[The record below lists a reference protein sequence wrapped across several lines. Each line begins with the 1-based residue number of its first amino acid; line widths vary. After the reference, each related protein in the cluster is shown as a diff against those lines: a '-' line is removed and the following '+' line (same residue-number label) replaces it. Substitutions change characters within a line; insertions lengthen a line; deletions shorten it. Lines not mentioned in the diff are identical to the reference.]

1 MTEQPTSDL
10 TIIVPSF
17 NKERYVAQ
25 ALDSVFSQKTK
36 YRYEIIVA
44 DDHSTDHTLDIV
56 DACRNRCPET
66 LTILTS
72 DCNQKLFR
80 NVVRAYARTK
90 SRYFCVLDPD
100 DYWTEPDLIERSLD
114 FLEAHPDFT
123 IYSANTLLTREDG
136 SQEPYIPKTVPADSD
151 FNDLLRDDA
160 VIGQT
165 AGLFYRNVLF
175 ANGLPEKLTRPL
187 RPDQERSCR
196 GDTFRN
202 LIHLHE
208 GKIHF
213 DPHCAAV
220 YRVTADGLWQ
230 GTSELRRRVYA
241 CYQHL
246 NADEYF
252 DFKYDSFALSAQKA
266 YASLRRE
273 FQELAAGA
281 VDDAERLWALES
293 ASDIARRI
301 GAQDPAGRRVAGQR
315 TLRDRLYLALYT
327 WAGRKARRRGA
338 V

>member
-1 MTEQPTSDL
+1 MNEQPTSDL

-17 NKERYVAQ
+17 NKERCVAQ

-44 DDHSTDHTLDIV
+44 DDHSTDRTLDIV
-56 DACRNRCPET
+56 DACRNRCPGT

-72 DCNQKLFR
+72 DRNQKLFR
-80 NVVRAYARTK
+80 NVVRAYAQTK
-90 SRYFCVLDPD
+90 SKYFCVLDPD
-100 DYWTEPDLIERSLD
+100 DYWTESDLIEKSLD

-175 ANGLPEKLTRPL
+175 ANGLPEKLTHPL
-187 RPDQERSCR
+187 RPDQDLSYR

-213 DPHCAAV
+213 DPRCAAV

-230 GTSELRRRVYA
+230 GTSELRRKVYA
-241 CYQHL
+241 CAHRPHSLL
-246 NADEYF
+246 N
-252 DFKYDSFALSAQKA
+252 SA
-266 YASLRRE
+266 
-273 FQELAAGA
+273 
-281 VDDAERLWALES
+281 
-293 ASDIARRI
+293 
-301 GAQDPAGRRVAGQR
+301 
-315 TLRDRLYLALYT
+315 
-327 WAGRKARRRGA
+327 
-338 V
+338 